1 MRQFWALA
9 TLGEKD
15 KDVTDALS
23 AAVLK
28 VRHRTQHVCR
38 PGPPVSCAANRK
50 RERIGGWAT
59 LDKVQR
65 CIQDALLRPLPAG
78 ARVAHVSIRPCYAAR
93 QLSLE
98 REEIRLHA
106 SGRAF

>member
-15 KDVTDALS
+15 KNVTDALS

-28 VRHRTQHVCR
+28 VRHCTQHVCR
-38 PGPPVSCAANRK
+38 PGPPVSCAANRN
-50 RERIGGWAT
+50 RDRIGGWAT

-65 CIQDALLRPLPAG
+65 CIRDALLRPCQ
-78 ARVAHVSIRPCYAAR
+78 RAHLSRTSPSGHAMR
-93 QLSLE
+93 QGS
-98 REEIRLHA
+98 
-106 SGRAF
+106 